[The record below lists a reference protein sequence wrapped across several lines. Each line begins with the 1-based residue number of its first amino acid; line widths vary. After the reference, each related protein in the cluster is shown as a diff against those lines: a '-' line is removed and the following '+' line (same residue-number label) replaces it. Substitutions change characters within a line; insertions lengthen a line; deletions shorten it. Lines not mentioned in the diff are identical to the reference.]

1 MYVHLRVHV
10 YNRHCG
16 NSESTCNAV
25 VILHGFTF
33 TSYTLQLYTVIIL
46 YHVLILLYT
55 HLKWNIHVGNII
67 VSFISTVP
75 VQLDQPLWPLESCEQ
90 YINADILAFCT
101 QLDVLIISQPMV
113 SRLFIHVLI
122 KL

>member
-1 MYVHLRVHV
+1 M
-10 YNRHCG
+10 
-16 NSESTCNAV
+16 
-25 VILHGFTF
+25 ILHGFTF
-33 TSYTLQLYTVIIL
+33 TSYIFETIVIYCDNTVSCCNTTI
-46 YHVLILLYT
+46 HT
-55 HLKWNIHVGNII
+55 PKMGNIHVGNII

-113 SRLFIHVLI
+113 SKLCSSTVLTI
-122 KL
+122 LKPLCL